1 MALISWHSIPSFSL
15 LMQCVTNGKWEP
27 TDDIDPVALLLI
39 AGLGSSATKVSQVI
53 NDPVI
58 FSAIQSGID
67 TANEEGIYEEY
78 KVSGC

>member
-1 MALISWHSIPSFSL
+1 
-15 LMQCVTNGKWEP
+15 MQCVTNGEES
-27 TDDIDPVALLLI
+27 TDDIDPVALSLI
-39 AGLGSSATKVSQVI
+39 AGLGSSATTVSQVI